1 MDDIAISRYKK
12 EFEKVFKYNT
22 SREKKERLAVKNIK
36 EELNEKKNKV
46 QAHLAKVETIT
57 ERFRKENYR
66 LEKIT
71 PDLTDFTDS

>member
-1 MDDIAISRYKK
+1 M
-12 EFEKVFKYNT
+12 
-22 SREKKERLAVKNIK
+22 KNIK

-66 LEKIT
+66 LEKTI
-71 PDLTDFTDS
+71 PDFTDFTDS